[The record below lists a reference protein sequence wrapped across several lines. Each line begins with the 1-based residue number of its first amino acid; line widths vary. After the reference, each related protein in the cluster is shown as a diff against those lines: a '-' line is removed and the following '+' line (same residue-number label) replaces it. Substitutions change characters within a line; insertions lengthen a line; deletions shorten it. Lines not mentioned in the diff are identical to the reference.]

1 MSVRKGLRIFIALA
15 FQVNVSSNKIPEYD
29 YDEYNEVSSEHYEY
43 DEDAVTFVP
52 EFLSR
57 STNIDVDEG
66 DAFRLPCFVKKM
78 DDFVLMW
85 MKNEKIISLGN
96 QILINEGARY
106 SLETSELGN
115 NLIVYDATNED
126 GGTYYC
132 RLSSYDLASIHHVV
146 TIRMQPVIEIVPKGP
161 IVLMEGDDLNL
172 FCYLHSGVPKPEVYW
187 LIRNDENDTEHLE
200 QELRF
205 TDVVRQHTGQYVC
218 LADNGFGLKPVSQEV
233 SIIVQ
238 YPPEVEIRQVYLQSA
253 HGSHI
258 YICCTVQS
266 ALRATVTWMKDG
278 LEFDAISSSFST
290 FEDGEK
296 YILLLETI
304 TSDSFGDYSCKAE
317 NAAGIAEQRTHLSH
331 MGCWATHDVE
341 YFGDKDLKLQEKMI
355 NQKDLQYGLMCTRPF
370 VEENQ
375 NTQKIH
381 MQQKKSQQVHTAEES
396 QTRYSQRNN
405 DQGYKEELQNKA
417 TFKVENSSA
426 EVKVVMDAQ
435 LSEVDIGHPVMG
447 TKDNVNRNKENNI
460 YKHNNAQRLNVEK
473 DKTLSSTVYS
483 HEEIKGDEKV
493 ELYVLDA
500 DNIKSSDDINSEI
513 GSYPEYVNK
522 ANIKNSKGLILSTES
537 RTETVDVILPNN
549 DEKLSV
555 DTESH
560 IRHGAK
566 KDSEPADNTRGLNM
580 DILNNTSIEEN
591 EKVIGEDSL
600 TETTKVVKQTSI
612 EEGQLLSD
620 YEKNFNDA
628 MENSSFIDISDRNKE
643 GEPKHKSLYE
653 PKGKSEQDADDHV
666 AVQTLMKLTKE
677 DIEEGFNE
685 VKEEGNGFLKTSNLE
700 DVHNSLLITSDV
712 DNNSQEVKEEDIRID
727 NTRAKDNN
735 SEHKFNEGME
745 SYVNVNH
752 KTIESEPKNQLLEES
767 KESSGPDANNH
778 VAIQTL
784 MKLSEKD
791 IEEEDDEILK
801 TYHAKKVQ
809 NSMVIN
815 SDVDNDL
822 QEIKEEDLQIEDTRA
837 KDKNS
842 EHKFNEKRKNLIDQ
856 MFQYDLNSLYN
867 STPRKE
873 DEEEGHKDSHKK
885 KERHQK
891 YPIGENINSEIHKE
905 SKEFMQIIDVK
916 QNERKPELVEQRNQ
930 QKEPKEGIEDQAN
943 EKEGRKRK
951 PKLIKEKNQ
960 PKIPYSTKPN
970 ITYSISRAISKEKEA
985 TRSIS
990 ELVEEYRTVK
1000 FDDCQLQS
1008 NTAIENENTIKMTI
1022 RESPKDCHFDCQVT
1036 KGCLGWFF
1044 GDVGGLNSCVLYGCG
1059 EFKIINQPNSVS
1071 CQIGNCID
1079 GWLDELHS
1087 CKYKDFYISVGEERF
1102 ERIIQVHDNVQTLS
1116 ADRLIILILTVLLL
1130 LCR

>member
-1 MSVRKGLRIFIALA
+1 MSVRKGMKLFIVFA
-15 FQVNVSSNKIPEYD
+15 FQVYVSGNKIPEYD
-29 YDEYNEVSSEHYEY
+29 YEEYNEVSAENYEY

-52 EFLSR
+52 EFLSQ

-115 NLIVYDATNED
+115 NLIVYDATNDD

-187 LIRNDENDTEHLE
+187 LIRNHENDTEHLE
-200 QELRF
+200 QELGF

-233 SIIVQ
+233 SVIVQ
-238 YPPEVEIRQVYLQSA
+238 YPPEVEIRQIYLQSA

-258 YICCTVQS
+258 YISCTVQS
-266 ALRATVTWMKDG
+266 ALRATVTWKKDG

-290 FEDGEK
+290 FEDGEN

-304 TSDSFGDYSCKAE
+304 TSDSFGDYTCKAE
-317 NAAGIAEQRTHLSH
+317 NAAGMAEQSTHLSH
-331 MGCWATHDVE
+331 MGCWATHDIE
-341 YFGDKDLKLQEKMI
+341 YFGDKDLKLQEKII

-370 VEENQ
+370 VEENEKGIEEDSNYAANESKNRQ
-375 NTQKIH
+375 DTDAILAQDIH
-381 MQQKKSQQVHTAEES
+381 ATKESQQVHSAEES
-396 QTRYSQRNN
+396 QTRYSQGNN
-405 DQGYKEELQNKA
+405 EHGHKEESQNKA
-417 TFKVENSSA
+417 TYKVENSSA
-426 EVKVVMDAQ
+426 EVKVVVDVQ
-435 LSEVDIGHPVMG
+435 LSEDDIGQPVMG
-447 TKDNVNRNKENNI
+447 IKDNFTRNKENKI
-460 YKHNNAQRLNVEK
+460 YKNDQILNVEK
-473 DKTLSSTVYS
+473 DQALSSAVYS

-500 DNIKSSDDINSEI
+500 DHIKSIDDINSEI
-513 GSYPEYVNK
+513 GSYPEYVNQ
-522 ANIKNSKGLILSTES
+522 ANIKNSKELILSTES

-549 DEKLSV
+549 EEKLSV
-555 DTESH
+555 ETETH
-560 IRHGAK
+560 IRNGVK
-566 KDSEPADNTRGLNM
+566 KDSEHAENTRSQNM
-580 DILNNTSIEEN
+580 DLLNKTSIEEN
-591 EKVIGEDSL
+591 AKVIGEESL
-600 TETTKVVKQTSI
+600 IETTKVVKQKTIKDDQLVSI
-612 EEGQLLSD
+612 N
-620 YEKNFNDA
+620 EKKFNEA
-628 MENSSFIDISDRNKE
+628 MENSSYVDVNNK
-643 GEPKHKSLYE
+643 
-653 PKGKSEQDADDHV
+653 
-666 AVQTLMKLTKE
+666 
-677 DIEEGFNE
+677 I
-685 VKEEGNGFLKTSNLE
+685 
-700 DVHNSLLITSDV
+700 
-712 DNNSQEVKEEDIRID
+712 
-727 NTRAKDNN
+727 
-735 SEHKFNEGME
+735 
-745 SYVNVNH
+745 
-752 KTIESEPKNQLLEES
+752 IESEPKNKLLEES
-767 KESSGPDANNH
+767 KESSEPDANNH

-791 IEEEDDEILK
+791 IEKDFNEVKQEDDEVLK
-801 TYHAKKVQ
+801 TGHTKSVQ
-809 NSMVIN
+809 NSMVIT
-815 SDVDNDL
+815 SYVDNDL
-822 QEIKEEDLQIEDTRA
+822 QEIKEKDIQIENTRA
-837 KDKNS
+837 KHNNS
-842 EHKFNEKRKNLIDQ
+842 EHKFDEERKTLKDQ
-856 MFQYDLNSLYN
+856 KFQFDLNSLYN
-867 STPRKE
+867 TTPRKE
-873 DEEEGHKDSHKK
+873 DKEEGQKDSHKK
-885 KERHQK
+885 MERHKK
-891 YPIGENINSEIHKE
+891 YPIGENINPEIHKE
-905 SKEFMQIIDVK
+905 SKEVMQIIDAK
-916 QNERKPELVEQRNQ
+916 HNERKPELVEQRNQ
-930 QKEPKEGIEDQAN
+930 PEIHKEPKEGIKDQAN
-943 EKEGRKRK
+943 EKKKRKRK
-951 PKLIKEKNQ
+951 PKLVKEKNQ
-960 PKIPYSTKPN
+960 PKIPESTKPN

-1059 EFKIINQPNSVS
+1059 EFKIIDQPTSVS
-1071 CQIGNCID
+1071 CRIGDCID

-1102 ERIIQVHDNVQTLS
+1102 ERIIQVHDNVQKLS

-1130 LCR
+1130 FWR